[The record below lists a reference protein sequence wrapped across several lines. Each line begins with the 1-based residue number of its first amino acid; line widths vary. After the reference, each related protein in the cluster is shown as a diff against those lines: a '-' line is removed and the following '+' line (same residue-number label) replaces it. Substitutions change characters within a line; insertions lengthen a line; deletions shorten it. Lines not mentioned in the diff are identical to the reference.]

1 MAWIVEVSNFAERQL
16 RKLDRPAQ
24 KRLLDWL
31 DDRIEGC
38 KNPRHFGE
46 PLRGNLAGLWR
57 YRVGDYRIIC
67 ESQDEQLV
75 VLALAVGHRS
85 EVSTRGNKKQQ

>member
-1 MAWIVEVSNFAERQL
+1 MAWTVKVSEPAERQL
-16 RKLDRPAQ
+16 RKLDPQVR
-24 KRLLDWL
+24 RRILDWL

-46 PLRGNLAGLWR
+46 ALKGGRAGLWR

-67 ESQDEQLV
+67 DIRDEMLV
-75 VLALAVGHRS
+75 VLALAVGHRR
-85 EVSTRGNKKQQ
+85 EIDRD

>member
-1 MAWIVEVSNFAERQL
+1 MAWTVEVSTFAEKQF
-16 RKLDRPAQ
+16 RKLDRQVQ

-46 PLRGNLAGLWR
+46 PLRGDLAGLWR
-57 YRVGDYRIIC
+57 YRVGEYRIIC
-67 ESQDEQLV
+67 EIKDNCLV

-85 EVSTRGNKKQQ
+85 KIYLRR

>member
-1 MAWIVEVSNFAERQL
+1 MGWTVEISDVAEKQL
-16 RKLDRPAQ
+16 HRLDRPVQ

-38 KNPRHFGE
+38 KDPRHFGE
-46 PLRGNLAGLWR
+46 ALRGGLIGLWR

-67 ESQDEQLV
+67 QIHEDRLV
-75 VLALAVGHRS
+75 VLALAIGHRR
-85 EVSTRGNKKQQ
+85 EVYKS

>member
-1 MAWIVEVSNFAERQL
+1 LAWRVEVSDYAEKQL
-16 RKLDRPAQ
+16 RKLDRPVQ

-46 PLRGNLAGLWR
+46 HLRGGLPGLWR

-67 ESQDEQLV
+67 EVQDDRLV
-75 VLALAVGHRS
+75 VLALTIGHRR
-85 EVSTRGNKKQQ
+85 EIYNRRK

>member
-1 MAWIVEVSNFAERQL
+1 MAWTVEVSDFAERQL
-16 RKLDRPAQ
+16 RKLDRTAQ

-31 DDRIEGC
+31 DDRLEGC

-46 PLRGNLAGLWR
+46 ALKGDLAGLWR

-67 ESQDEQLV
+67 EIQDGRFI
-75 VLALAVGHRS
+75 VLALAIGHRR
-85 EVSTRGNKKQQ
+85 EVYPRGK

>member
-1 MAWIVEVSNFAERQL
+1 MAWTVEISVVAEKQL
-16 RKLDRPAQ
+16 RRLDRPVQ

-38 KNPRHFGE
+38 KDPRHFGE
-46 PLRGNLAGLWR
+46 ALRGDLSGLWR

-67 ESQDEQLV
+67 QIHDDRLV
-75 VLALAVGHRS
+75 VLALAVGHRR
-85 EVSTRGNKKQQ
+85 EVYSPK

>member
-1 MAWIVEVSNFAERQL
+1 MAWTVEIDSFAEKQL
-16 RKLDRPAQ
+16 HKLDRSVQ
-24 KRLLDWL
+24 KRLLDWISE
-31 DDRIEGC
+31 RIDGC

-67 ESQDEQLV
+67 EIQDEKLIV
-75 VLALAVGHRS
+75 IAFAIGYRRKIYPHR
-85 EVSTRGNKKQQ
+85 N

>member
-1 MAWIVEVSNFAERQL
+1 MAWTVEISDFAEKQL
-16 RKLDRPAQ
+16 RKLDRPVQ

-46 PLRGNLAGLWR
+46 PLRGDLAGLWR
-57 YRVGDYRIIC
+57 YRVGEFRVLC
-67 ESQDEQLV
+67 EIQERRTV
-75 VLALAVGHRS
+75 VLALAIGHRRKFYS
-85 EVSTRGNKKQQ
+85 GRK